1 MANTAENSVRV
12 DLERIGSSIRRI
24 ASVRFASTA
33 LVRLQTR
40 NPAHLNGAVQAKRCL
55 PDSALGILSFEAGK
69 RRFQSAKAKDALAR
83 GAGQLDLR

>member
-40 NPAHLNGAVQAKRCL
+40 NPAHLNGAVQAKRCP
-55 PDSALGILSFEAGK
+55 PDSALGICLSMQVSDVFN
-69 RRFQSAKAKDALAR
+69 RRKLRTRSLAV
-83 GAGQLDLR
+83 QVSWI